1 MMEKGSK
8 GGLLGAAVYVIGVLA
23 LTLSLTFLISSLSLG
38 ISLHDVFRL
47 FISSSVGSLDSVLR
61 TLTRATPMLIS
72 TLGLLIAF
80 RSGVWNIGGE
90 GQIVIGVVVTTGVS
104 LFLGLPPSLSI
115 PLSLVASF
123 FIAGAYGALAGFLK
137 SRWDVNEVVVT
148 MMQNFIAFALLQYLI
163 NGPWNWGVG
172 LYPRTEMIPVGARLP
187 FIMYP
192 LNIMFLFALIFA
204 GVAHLILERTV
215 LGYEL
220 RAMGS
225 DKRVAFIHGVD
236 VKRLT
241 VLSMLISG
249 GVCGLAGS
257 GLVLG
262 YFFRAQ
268 AQISGNYGFYSIASA
283 FIANNRA
290 AWAPLSS
297 LLIAFIY
304 EGTLGLT
311 ALGIPHR
318 LCEAIVG
325 IVFIVVLLPKELGW
339 LRREE

>member
-1 MMEKGSK
+1 MMRKGSL
-8 GGLLGAAVYVIGVLA
+8 GGLLRSALYTIGL
-23 LTLSLTFLISSLSLG
+23 LTFTISLIFIISSLSVG
-38 ISLHDVFRL
+38 ISLADVFRL
-47 FISSSVGSLDSVLR
+47 FLASSVGSIDSVLR

-72 TLGLLIAF
+72 TLGLLLAF

-90 GQIVIGVVVTTGVS
+90 GQIVVGVVVTTGIS
-104 LFLGLPPSLSI
+104 LFVELPPFLAI
-115 PLSLVASF
+115 LLSLVASF
-123 FIAGAYGALAGFLK
+123 LAAGAYGALAGFLK
-137 SRWDVNEVVVT
+137 ARWDVNEVVVT
-148 MMQNFIAFALLQYLI
+148 MMQNFVALALLQYLI

-172 LYPRTEMIPVGARLP
+172 LYPRTEMIPPETRLP
-187 FIMYP
+187 FLAYP
-192 LNIMFLFALIFA
+192 LNVTFVFALLLV
-204 GVAHLILERTV
+204 GVTHILLERSV

-220 RAMGS
+220 RAMG
-225 DKRVAFIHGVD
+225 DNRRVAYIQGVD
-236 VKRLT
+236 VSRLT

-249 GVCGLAGS
+249 GICGLAGS

-262 YFFRAQ
+262 HFFRAQ
-268 AQISGNYGFYSIASA
+268 ADISGNYGFYSIASA
-283 FIANNRA
+283 FIAGNRA

-325 IVFIVVLLPKELGW
+325 IVFIVVLLPRELGW
-339 LRREE
+339 LKGE